1 MNWDLGS
8 LVLPTVWTREISTET
23 VLRSTLK
30 SVIMARFFKYIF
42 LLTFSIFLL
51 SCQEGGDAGDLLGQ
65 WRLSGSDTK
74 YISFS
79 GGITWIKN
87 VGENELYGNFQHV
100 GDSLFIQCYSING
113 IPQDTALVENTFGFR
128 PFNNI
133 RLKIETLSSDRLL
146 LRKDNQTWSFDKY

>member
-1 MNWDLGS
+1 MAKFYKHL
-8 LVLPTVWTREISTET
+8 IS
-23 VLRSTLK
+23 
-30 SVIMARFFKYIF
+30 Y
-42 LLTFSIFLL
+42 LLILTSYLFI
-51 SCQEGGDAGDLLGQ
+51 SCQEGRDAGDLFGQ

-79 GGITWIKN
+79 GSIVWIKN
-87 VGENELYGNFQHV
+87 LNENELYGNFQHV
-100 GDSLFIQCYSING
+100 GDSIFIQCYSIKG
-113 IPQDTALVENTFGFR
+113 IPEDTTLVENSFGFR

>member
-1 MNWDLGS
+1 
-8 LVLPTVWTREISTET
+8 
-23 VLRSTLK
+23 
-30 SVIMARFFKYIF
+30 MARFFKYIF

-79 GGITWIKN
+79 GGITWIKS

>member
-1 MNWDLGS
+1 
-8 LVLPTVWTREISTET
+8 
-23 VLRSTLK
+23 
-30 SVIMARFFKYIF
+30 MARFFKYIF
-42 LLTFSIFLL
+42 LLTSSIFLL

>member
-1 MNWDLGS
+1 
-8 LVLPTVWTREISTET
+8 
-23 VLRSTLK
+23 
-30 SVIMARFFKYIF
+30 MARFFKYIF
-42 LLTFSIFLL
+42 LLTSSIFLL

-133 RLKIETLSSDRLL
+133 RLKIETFSSDRLL

>member
-1 MNWDLGS
+1 
-8 LVLPTVWTREISTET
+8 
-23 VLRSTLK
+23 
-30 SVIMARFFKYIF
+30 MARFFKYIF

>member
-1 MNWDLGS
+1 
-8 LVLPTVWTREISTET
+8 
-23 VLRSTLK
+23 
-30 SVIMARFFKYIF
+30 MAKYYKI
-42 LLTFSIFLL
+42 LLTSAILL
-51 SCQEGGDAGDLLGQ
+51 LTSSCQEGGDAGDLLGQ

-79 GGITWIKN
+79 GSIVWMKSL
-87 VGENELYGNFQHV
+87 GENELYGNFQHE

-113 IPQDTALVENTFGFR
+113 IPEDTMLVENSFGFK

-146 LRKDNQTWSFDKY
+146 LRQNNQTWTFDKY

>member
-1 MNWDLGS
+1 MAKFYKHL
-8 LVLPTVWTREISTET
+8 IS
-23 VLRSTLK
+23 
-30 SVIMARFFKYIF
+30 Y
-42 LLTFSIFLL
+42 LLILTSYLFI
-51 SCQEGGDAGDLLGQ
+51 SCQEGRDAGDLFGQ

-79 GGITWIKN
+79 GSIVWIKN
-87 VGENELYGNFQHV
+87 LNENELYGNFQHV
-100 GDSLFIQCYSING
+100 GDSLFIQCYSIKG
-113 IPQDTALVENTFGFR
+113 IPEDTTLVENSFGFR